1 MLPMAS
7 GAPLATSD
15 RRRPLLAGIPEIP
28 GIADRA
34 EDAFSDGGGPL
45 DAGASVRRALRV
57 RAEGAVGAAGAGTT
71 ELGPATSEPDS
82 ARVPADQEGARPARE
97 RAATNT
103 RGPAR
108 GTRTLLIDNYDSFTY
123 NLHQLLTEVNGREP
137 LVVRNDADWSA
148 LDPRDFDNVVISP
161 GPGRPERHQDF
172 GIGSRAIL
180 EWDLP
185 ILGVCLG
192 HQGIC
197 HLLGAGVGY
206 APEPRHGRLSLVT
219 HTGRDLFAGLP
230 SPFAVVRYHSL
241 AVTGLPEDL
250 EALARSE
257 DGVLMGVRH
266 RTRPLWGVQFH
277 PESVSTEYGPEL
289 LANFRDLTH
298 AWHRRTPGPAPS
310 DTPLPESIPGPES
323 TPGPD
328 GASPPGIAPAPYS
341 TPPVDDAPP
350 PDDAPPYQLHVR
362 RLPWAPDP
370 EAAYE
375 ELFAAARH
383 SFWLDSGSAPRQGR
397 FSLMGDGSGPLGEYV
412 TYRAAERIVRAEP
425 GGRRIRSTFL
435 EYLDAELRA
444 RRVVGGTDLPF
455 GFRLGYVGYLGYELK
470 ADQGASTTHTAET
483 PDASLVFA
491 DRALVIDHAEHTC
504 NLLRLSRDRDDAEVT
519 AWLETVGER
528 LRALPRTRP
537 SYRGVEPTDTPPA
550 HVRLRHSRDAYLR
563 MVGECL
569 EELRQG
575 ESYEICLSNM
585 AVAETGIDP
594 LTTYSALRR
603 VSPVPYGAL
612 LDFPGV
618 AVLSASPEQFLA
630 VGADGAVTS
639 KPIKGTRARG
649 ATGAEDTRLRDSLT
663 GSEKDRAEN
672 LMIVDLV
679 RNDLGVV
686 CRPGS
691 VHVPLLCGVETFPQ
705 VHHLVSTVRGTLRE
719 GRSTVDCVRAAFP
732 PGSMTGAPK
741 RRTME
746 IIDRLEQGP
755 RGVYAGAIGWFS
767 LGGGC
772 ELSVVNRTIVATP
785 GSVRYG
791 VGGAVV
797 ALSDPVEEFAETM
810 VKARATA
817 TALALTR
824 LTGH

>member
-1 MLPMAS
+1 MS
-7 GAPLATSD
+7 IQGQ
-15 RRRPLLAGIPEIP
+15 
-28 GIADRA
+28 
-34 EDAFSDGGGPL
+34 
-45 DAGASVRRALRV
+45 VQV
-57 RAEGAVGAAGAGTT
+57 
-71 ELGPATSEPDS
+71 
-82 ARVPADQEGARPARE
+82 
-97 RAATNT
+97 
-103 RGPAR
+103 
-108 GTRTLLIDNYDSFTY
+108 TRTLLIDNYDSFTY

-161 GPGRPERHQDF
+161 GPGRPERHEDF

-185 ILGVCLG
+185 VLGVCLG

-197 HLLGAGVGY
+197 QLLGAEVRH

-230 SPFAVVRYHSL
+230 SPFGVVRYHSL
-241 AVTGLPEDL
+241 AVTALPGEL
-250 EALARSE
+250 EALAWSE

-277 PESVSTEYGPEL
+277 PESVSTEYGHEL
-289 LANFRDLTH
+289 LANFRELTH
-298 AWHRRTPGPAPS
+298 AWHRRALGPA
-310 DTPLPESIPGPES
+310 
-323 TPGPD
+323 PD
-328 GASPPGIAPAPYS
+328 GASAP
-341 TPPVDDAPP
+341 D
-350 PDDAPPYQLHVR
+350 DDAPPYRLHVR

-375 ELFAAARH
+375 EVFAAARH

-397 FSLMGDGSGPLGEYV
+397 FSVMGDGAGPLGEYV
-412 TYRAAERIVRAEP
+412 TYRAAEQVVRVEP
-425 GGRRIRSTFL
+425 GGRRIRGTFL
-435 EYLDAELRA
+435 EYLDTELAA
-444 RRVVGGTDLPF
+444 RRVDGGTDLPF

-470 ADQGASTTHTAET
+470 ADTGALTTHFAET
-483 PDASLVFA
+483 PDAALVFA

-504 NLLRLSRDRDDAEVT
+504 FLLRLSRHQDDAGVT
-519 AWLETVGER
+519 AWLDTVGER
-528 LRALPRTRP
+528 LRALPRTPLSP
-537 SYRGVEPTDTPPA
+537 SGVEPSHAAPVP
-550 HVRLRHSRDAYLR
+550 VELRHSRDAYLR

-575 ESYEICLSNM
+575 ESYEICLSNT
-585 AVAETGIDP
+585 AVAETDIDP
-594 LTTYSALRR
+594 LTTYRALRR

-630 VGADGAVTS
+630 VAPDGAVTS

-649 ATGAEDTRLRDSLT
+649 ATEAEDRRLRDSLT

-691 VHVPLLCGVETFPQ
+691 VHVPVLCGVETFPQ

-741 RRTME
+741 LRTME

-810 VKARATA
+810 VKARAMA
-817 TALALTR
+817 TALTLSRPEPRRVLTPMCR
-824 LTGH
+824 K

>member
-1 MLPMAS
+1 M
-7 GAPLATSD
+7 
-15 RRRPLLAGIPEIP
+15 
-28 GIADRA
+28 
-34 EDAFSDGGGPL
+34 
-45 DAGASVRRALRV
+45 
-57 RAEGAVGAAGAGTT
+57 
-71 ELGPATSEPDS
+71 S
-82 ARVPADQEGARPARE
+82 A
-97 RAATNT
+97 

-108 GTRTLLIDNYDSFTY
+108 PTRTLLIDNYDSFTY

-137 LVVRNDADWSA
+137 VVVRNDADWSA

-185 ILGVCLG
+185 LLGVCLG

-197 HLLGAGVGY
+197 QLLGAEVRH

-241 AVTGLPEDL
+241 AVTGLPAEL
-250 EALARSE
+250 EALAWSE

-277 PESVSTEYGPEL
+277 PESISTEYGHEL

-298 AWHRRTPGPAPS
+298 AWHRR
-310 DTPLPESIPGPES
+310 
-323 TPGPD
+323 
-328 GASPPGIAPAPYS
+328 APAP
-341 TPPVDDAPP
+341 A
-350 PDDAPPYQLHVR
+350 PDDEPPYRLHVR

-397 FSLMGDGSGPLGEYV
+397 FSLMGDGAGPLGEYV
-412 TYRAAERIVRAEP
+412 TYRAAEQVVRVEP
-425 GGRRIRSTFL
+425 GGRRVRGTFL
-435 EYLDAELRA
+435 EYLDSELAA
-444 RRVVGGTDLPF
+444 RRVEGGTDLPF

-470 ADQGASTTHTAET
+470 ADLGALTTHTAET
-483 PDASLVFA
+483 PDAALVFA

-504 NLLRLSRDRDDAEVT
+504 YLLRLSRHQDDPEVA
-519 AWLETVGER
+519 AWLESAGAR
-528 LRALPRTRP
+528 LCALPRTP
-537 SYRGVEPTDTPPA
+537 VCPPEVEAPEAPP
-550 HVRLRHSRDAYLR
+550 VPVELRHSRDAYLR

-585 AVAETGIDP
+585 AVAETDVDP

-630 VGADGAVTS
+630 VGPGGAVTS
-639 KPIKGTRARG
+639 KPIKGTRPRG
-649 ATGAEDTRLRDSLT
+649 ATDAEDARLRDSLLD
-663 GSEKDRAEN
+663 SEKDRAEN

-691 VHVPLLCGVETFPQ
+691 VHVPVLCAAETFPQ
-705 VHHLVSTVRGTLRE
+705 LHHLVSTVRGALRE
-719 GRSTVDCVRAAFP
+719 GRSAVDCVRAAFP

-741 RRTME
+741 LRTME

-755 RGVYAGAIGWFS
+755 RGVYSGAIGWFS

-785 GSVRYG
+785 GCVGYG

-810 VKARATA
+810 VKARAMA
-817 TALALTR
+817 TALALSR
-824 LTGH
+824 PQPRRALTPACRK

>member
-1 MLPMAS
+1 MS
-7 GAPLATSD
+7 IQGQ
-15 RRRPLLAGIPEIP
+15 
-28 GIADRA
+28 
-34 EDAFSDGGGPL
+34 
-45 DAGASVRRALRV
+45 VQV
-57 RAEGAVGAAGAGTT
+57 
-71 ELGPATSEPDS
+71 
-82 ARVPADQEGARPARE
+82 
-97 RAATNT
+97 
-103 RGPAR
+103 
-108 GTRTLLIDNYDSFTY
+108 TRTLLIDNYDSFTY

-161 GPGRPERHQDF
+161 GPGRPERHEDF

-185 ILGVCLG
+185 VLGVCLG

-197 HLLGAGVGY
+197 QLLGAEVRH

-230 SPFAVVRYHSL
+230 SPFGVVRYHSL
-241 AVTGLPEDL
+241 AVTALPGEL
-250 EALARSE
+250 EALAWSE

-277 PESVSTEYGPEL
+277 PESVSTEYGHEL
-289 LANFRDLTH
+289 LANFRELTH
-298 AWHRRTPGPAPS
+298 AWHRRALGPAP
-310 DTPLPESIPGPES
+310 D
-323 TPGPD
+323 D
-328 GASPPGIAPAPYS
+328 VPA
-341 TPPVDDAPP
+341 
-350 PDDAPPYQLHVR
+350 PDDAPPYRLHVR

-375 ELFAAARH
+375 EVFAAARH

-397 FSLMGDGSGPLGEYV
+397 FSVMGDGAGPLGEYV
-412 TYRAAERIVRAEP
+412 TYRAAEQVVRVEP
-425 GGRRIRSTFL
+425 GGRRIRGTFL
-435 EYLDAELRA
+435 EYLDTELGA
-444 RRVVGGTDLPF
+444 RRVDGGTDLPF
-455 GFRLGYVGYLGYELK
+455 GFRLGYIGYLGYELK
-470 ADQGASTTHTAET
+470 ADAGALTTHFAET
-483 PDASLVFA
+483 PDAALVFA
-491 DRALVIDHAEHTC
+491 DRALVIDHAERAC
-504 NLLRLSRDRDDAEVT
+504 FLLRLSRHQDDPEVT
-519 AWLETVGER
+519 AWLETAGER
-528 LRALPRTRP
+528 LRALPRTPMP
-537 SYRGVEPTDTPPA
+537 SAGVEVADTVPVP
-550 HVRLRHSRDAYLR
+550 VELRHSRDAYLR

-575 ESYEICLSNM
+575 ESYEICLSNT
-585 AVAETGIDP
+585 AVAETDIDP
-594 LTTYSALRR
+594 LTTYRALRR

-630 VGADGAVTS
+630 VAPDGAVTS

-649 ATGAEDTRLRDSLT
+649 ATEAEDRRLRDSLT

-691 VHVPLLCGVETFPQ
+691 VHVPVLCGVETFPQ

-741 RRTME
+741 LRTME

-772 ELSVVNRTIVATP
+772 ELSVVNRTIVTTP

-810 VKARATA
+810 VKARAMA
-817 TALALTR
+817 TALTLSRPEPRRVLTPMCR
-824 LTGH
+824 K